1 MICTRRLRRCHKQEN
16 GDHHIGQYTKISIQ
30 EEEYRRGGFVA
41 SPYDF
46 YLQCEGYDVIVIK
59 EGCIEEYFIRL
70 VFSRNE

>member
-1 MICTRRLRRCHKQEN
+1 M
-16 GDHHIGQYTKISIQ
+16 
-30 EEEYRRGGFVA
+30 A

-70 VFSRNE
+70 VFSRDE